1 MAMMRA
7 MITLYFVH
15 NGRQRYFQESVRA
28 AARQAHVQ
36 VLDFAPLAD
45 CPDFQALRAVYIHLS
60 GKPQQYE
67 LDWCIGRYF
76 LLRDHFRKEGVEA
89 GWLFDSD
96 FLLLGPLPQPRDFP
110 PGTVCALS
118 IPPVANEFDAHAS
131 SHCAYWTRPA
141 LESFCAFVIASYRD
155 DARGLRDLHE
165 KRRTINSRSAISD
178 MILLGRWA
186 RTTAGVVDLF
196 ENLTAGMID
205 HNLRMAEQ
213 PRGTR
218 LRMVFGTKKLI
229 AGKSGVHVVTVD
241 GRTIPVCG
249 LHFQGGA
256 KMLMPDVAGGHWAL
270 FVIKAAARDIYDR
283 LRLLLRKLR
292 DKIKII
298 Q

>member
-1 MAMMRA
+1 MMRA
-7 MITLYFVH
+7 MVTLYFVH

-36 VLDFAPLAD
+36 VLDFEPLAD
-45 CPDFQALRAVYIHLS
+45 CADFQALRDAYIHLS

-76 LLRDHFRKEGVEA
+76 LLRDHFRTEGVAA
-89 GWLFDSD
+89 GWLLDSD
-96 FLLLGPLPQPRDFP
+96 FLLLGPLPRPQDFP

-118 IPPVANEFDAHAS
+118 IPPVATKLDEHAS
-131 SHCAYWTRPA
+131 SHCAYWTCAA
-141 LESFCAFVIASYRD
+141 LESFCAFVLACYRD
-155 DARGLRDLHE
+155 NAGALRDLHE
-165 KRRTINSRSAISD
+165 KRRAINSRSAISD

-186 RTTAGVVDLF
+186 RETTGIVDLF
-196 ENLTAGMID
+196 EDLTSGLID
-205 HNLRMAEQ
+205 HNLRMDEQ

-218 LRMVFGTKKLI
+218 LRMVFGTKKLMV
-229 AGKSGVHVVTVD
+229 GKNGVHAVTVD

-270 FVIKAAARDIYDR
+270 FIIKAAARDMYDR

-292 DKIKII
+292 DRIRKSR
-298 Q
+298 